1 MDRHTAQ
8 CLTLEPG
15 YQILSQVVYQ
25 MLHMVVIYCTSWNF
39 KDSIHVFRTQVA
51 SANLL
56 KEANANALVDQVG
69 QWEVTK
75 KQGLEEAFVDHFLF
89 TQSPV

>member
-1 MDRHTAQ
+1 
-8 CLTLEPG
+8 
-15 YQILSQVVYQ
+15 
-25 MLHMVVIYCTSWNF
+25 MLHLVLKYCTSWNF
-39 KDSIHVFRTQVA
+39 NDSIHVFRTQVA

-75 KQGLEEAFVDHFLF
+75 NRV
-89 TQSPV
+89 